1 MPTDTED
8 AASADPMED
17 AEEWQALD
25 REEQSAILDDG
36 LADLRGDT
44 DGEEFRHLDEQTQEE
59 TIAAVE
65 RGELSET
72 ERAMQAALE
81 ETFTVEVFGELE
93 DVPTVPFECRPLSTP
108 QQERL
113 DEAMQFLAAIEGT
126 ADADSVAD
134 VDVGQMTVDNSEHF
148 ATAADVESW
157 LPEFLAAVTTDEA
170 FDAERWREGRSI
182 RSGTREQLLI
192 DLYIHHHE
200 ETERAIKFRA
210 ESGG

>member
-1 MPTDTED
+1 MSAD
-8 AASADPMED
+8 ADAEGDADPMED
-17 AEEWQALD
+17 AEAWQALGRD
-25 REEQSAILDDG
+25 EQSAMLDEG

-44 DGEEFRHLDEQTQEE
+44 GGEEFRHLDEQTQEE
-59 TIAAVE
+59 TVAAVE
-65 RGELSET
+65 RGGLSET

-113 DEAMQFLAAIEGT
+113 DEAMQFLATIEGT
-126 ADADSVAD
+126 ADADSAAD
-134 VDVGQMTVDNSEHF
+134 VDVGQMAVDNSDHF
-148 ATAADVESW
+148 DTAADVEAW
-157 LPEFLAAVTTDEA
+157 LPEFLAAVTTDDA
-170 FDAERWREGRSI
+170 FDTDRWREGRSI

-192 DLYIHHHE
+192 ELYIHHHE